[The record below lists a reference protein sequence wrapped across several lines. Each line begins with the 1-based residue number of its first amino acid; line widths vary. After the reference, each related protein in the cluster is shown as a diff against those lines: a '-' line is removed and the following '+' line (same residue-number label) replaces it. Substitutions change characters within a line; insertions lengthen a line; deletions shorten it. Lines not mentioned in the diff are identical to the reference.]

1 METKRNLKYYIAP
14 PVSIP
19 TIVGLVIALAGIVMA
34 IIMSSKIPG
43 IAVIVLG
50 LLVVMFTTGGK
61 SNDTDIEFQAR
72 ALTADLLENSMKK
85 FEVYEKHF
93 LKMLKPI
100 DLTGYDFE
108 ATEKEFYFKKGHD
121 GTPRTNYFKAF
132 NLIFS
137 GEKMYIYGRRLSLTN
152 EEIDETITAQYK
164 YSELSHSEVLEKQFK
179 APSGESFTYHVFKIY
194 ATDGSA
200 VLDTCID
207 YGADSDKAVENIN
220 RAITVRKAE
229 LEKRAEERA
238 IKLREFREKVM
249 AGEVTDLPQDS
260 LDV

>member
-14 PVSIP
+14 PISIP
-19 TIVGLVIALAGIVMA
+19 TIVGLVITLVGIVLA
-34 IIMSSKIPG
+34 LIMNSKIPG
-43 IAVIVLG
+43 IGVIVLG
-50 LLVVMFTTGGK
+50 LLTVMFTTGGK

-72 ALTADLLENSMKK
+72 ALTSDLQENSMKK

-100 DLTGYDFE
+100 DLAGYDFE
-108 ATEKEFYFKKGHD
+108 AKEEEFYYKKGAD
-121 GTPRTNYFKAF
+121 GTPRTNYFKAY

-152 EEIDETITAQYK
+152 EEINDTITAQYK
-164 YSELSHSEVLEKQFK
+164 YNELSSAEVLEKEFK
-179 APSGESFTYHVFKIY
+179 TPKGDTVTYHVFKIY
-194 ATDGSA
+194 DNDGNP

-220 RAITVRKAE
+220 RAIAVRRVE
-229 LEKRAEERA
+229 IEKRAEERA

-249 AGEVTDLPQDS
+249 AGEATDLPQDS

>member
-14 PVSIP
+14 PISIP
-19 TIVGLVIALAGIVMA
+19 TIIGLVIAVVGIVMA
-34 IIMSSKIPG
+34 LIMPSKIPG

-72 ALTADLLENSMKK
+72 ALTSDLQENAMKK

-93 LKMLKPI
+93 LKMLKPV

-108 ATEKEFYFKKGHD
+108 AEENEFYYKKGQD

-132 NLIFS
+132 NLIFT
-137 GEKMYIYGRRLSLTN
+137 GEKMYVYGRRLSLTN

-164 YSELSHSEVLEKQFK
+164 YNELSHSEVLEKTFK
-179 APSGESFTYHVFKIY
+179 TPKGDEITYHVFKIY
-194 ATDGSA
+194 DNDGNA
-200 VLDTCID
+200 ILDTCID

-220 RAITVRKAE
+220 RAISVRRVE
-229 LEKRAEERA
+229 IEKRAEERA

-249 AGEVTDLPQDS
+249 AGEAVDLPQDS